1 MITINDIIYTK
12 EIIDKKISNIPSEEE
27 LKNIK
32 ELLSKCIKPLEI
44 KWNEYCLLKNIGASG
59 IIIKRGFISKD
70 NCNLF
75 ENNKYLDYQ
84 NGFSISTIPSNNNI
98 KEYINFLKKYFKRK
112 KYDRIIELK
121 SKNGIPESI
130 YISYKNILGEQRK
143 QYFNLI

>member
-1 MITINDIIYTK
+1 M
-12 EIIDKKISNIPSEEE
+12 
-27 LKNIK
+27 
-32 ELLSKCIKPLEI
+32 EI
-44 KWNEYCLLKNIGASG
+44 KWNEYCSLNNIGIGG

-75 ENNKYLDYQ
+75 ESNRYLNYQ
-84 NGFSISTIPSNNNI
+84 NGFSISMIPSNNNM
-98 KEYINFLKKYFKRK
+98 KEYITFLKKYFKRK

-130 YISYKNILGEQRK
+130 YISYKNVLGEQRK